1 MMSYLRLLN
10 NWGVFK
16 TTIYGIDVDLII

>member
-10 NWGVFK
+10 NWRVFK